1 MASFTISIRMYQTD
15 RYYDRSIGPEAV
27 MPPSSRISIPTM
39 TAMTAVFSRMTAV
52 FSRMT
57 ATAVN
62 EAVPGTVRSLKVL
75 LYTGYVP
82 VQVHICTAE

>member
-39 TAMTAVFSRMTAV
+39 TAMTAVFSRMTA
-52 FSRMT
+52 
-57 ATAVN
+57 TAVN

>member
-1 MASFTISIRMYQTD
+1 
-15 RYYDRSIGPEAV
+15 
-27 MPPSSRISIPTM
+27 M
-39 TAMTAVFSRMTAV
+39 TAMTAV

-62 EAVPGTVRSLKVL
+62 ETVPGAVRILKML
-75 LYTGYVP
+75 LYMGYIP